1 MPRALLHAEGIMGGS
16 STGTHFAAALRYCRE
31 QTEPKRV
38 LMIVPDSGLK
48 YLSKMYNDHW
58 MIDQGL
64 LERESRGD
72 LGDLIARRHEDRAT
86 INIRDDDTLLM
97 AYGRMKLNDISQ
109 LPVLD
114 EAGQVVGI
122 IDESDILM
130 KVFRDESLF
139 AKRVS
144 DAMSHRLETIEGERS
159 IEDLMPIFERDRVAI
174 VLDRGDF
181 LGLITRI
188 DLLNHLRRRAQI

>member
-1 MPRALLHAEGIMGGS
+1 
-16 STGTHFAAALRYCRE
+16 
-31 QTEPKRV
+31 
-38 LMIVPDSGLK
+38 
-48 YLSKMYNDHW
+48 
-58 MIDQGL
+58 
-64 LERESRGD
+64 
-72 LGDLIARRHEDRAT
+72 
-86 INIRDDDTLLM
+86 M

-144 DAMSHRLETIEGERS
+144 DAMSHRLETIEAERS

>member
-1 MPRALLHAEGIMGGS
+1 
-16 STGTHFAAALRYCRE
+16 
-31 QTEPKRV
+31 
-38 LMIVPDSGLK
+38 MIVPDSGLK

-144 DAMSHRLETIEGERS
+144 DAMSHRLETIEAERS